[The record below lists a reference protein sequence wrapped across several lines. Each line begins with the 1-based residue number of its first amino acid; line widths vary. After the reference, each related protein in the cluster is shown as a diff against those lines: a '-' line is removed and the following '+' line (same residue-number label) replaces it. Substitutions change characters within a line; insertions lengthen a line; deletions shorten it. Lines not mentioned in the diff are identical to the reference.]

1 MSDPREN
8 LLFTLYPYFSTA
20 IESARGCTLKAV
32 DGKEYLDLASG
43 QLSVLLGHGHPRI
56 VQAAARQAAQ
66 VVHLGNRFYGRATLE
81 ACEELTSVAPKGFD
95 RVILCST
102 GSEANEMA
110 VRIAR
115 AATGKA
121 ELVGLDKGYYGCT
134 NQLISL
140 SDYVGFIKGTGFR
153 APGVHR
159 LPAPDCLHCSLGHRH
174 PECNLRCLAVGAQ
187 NLEKESTGSIAA
199 FLVEPVLGSGGVVVP
214 PPGYLAGVQ
223 SLCKRHGAMLIADE
237 AQTGL
242 GRTGRWWGMEHSGV
256 VPDIL
261 VVSKGLGNGFPVA
274 AVLTR
279 ADVEA
284 KCINAPLANM
294 SSHSFDP
301 FGAAV
306 AAEVVRTIRDDGI
319 VERSA
324 QTGAY
329 FLDALAQLCRR
340 RRLLA
345 NPRGCGLMLGLDVVS
360 RQSNGAPDPMT
371 SLALEAECL
380 MRGVVVGY
388 SALSGV
394 LRILPPAVI
403 DLHDVDHA
411 IDVID
416 QAACYLEE
424 HDVDVSRYM
433 PEHNGSALLAV
444 AFLRRLMKR

>member
-1 MSDPREN
+1 MSDAREN
-8 LLFTLYPYFSTA
+8 LLFTLYPYFSTP
-20 IESARGCTLKAV
+20 IESAKGCLLKAA

-43 QLSVLLGHGHPRI
+43 QLSMLLGHSHPRI
-56 VQAAARQAAQ
+56 VEAAARQAAQ
-66 VVHLGNRFYGRATLE
+66 VVHLGNRFYGRSTLE
-81 ACEELTSVAPKGFD
+81 ACEELVSVAPKGLD

-115 AATGKA
+115 AATGRT
-121 ELVGLDKGYYGCT
+121 ELVGLSKGYYGCT
-134 NQLISL
+134 NLLLSL
-140 SDYVGFIKGTGFR
+140 SDYVGFIKGTGIR

-159 LPAPDCLHCSLGHRH
+159 LPAPDCLHCSLGLTR
-174 PECNLRCLAVGAQ
+174 PDCNLRCLALGAE
-187 NLEKESTGSIAA
+187 NLDKESTGSIAA
-199 FLVEPVLGSGGVVVP
+199 FMVEPILGSGGVIVP

-223 SLCKRHGAMLIADE
+223 ALCRRYGALLIADE

-242 GRTGRWWGMEHSGV
+242 GRTGRWWGLEHAGI

-306 AAEVVRTIRDDGI
+306 AAEVIRTLKAEGLI
-319 VERSA
+319 ERA
-324 QTGAY
+324 AETGTY
-329 FLDALAQLCRR
+329 MLASLTQLTQQ

-360 RQSNGAPDPMT
+360 RNSEGKPDPMT

-403 DLHDVDHA
+403 SREQVNRSVEVLDE
-411 IDVID
+411 
-416 QAACYLEE
+416 AARYLEE
-424 HDVDVSRYM
+424 HEVDVSRYM

-444 AFLRRLMKR
+444 SFLRRLMKR